1 MVLYKISDPVQN
13 DALCASIGKW
23 NNLFTAVM
31 ILTNTGDSNLA
42 ITDMEGYYCLTG
54 GWGLS
59 VGVAAQCM
67 IDFNR

>member
-1 MVLYKISDPVQN
+1 MVQYKISDPVQN
-13 DALCASIGKW
+13 DTLCASIGKW

-31 ILTNTGDSNLA
+31 ILTNTGDSDLA
-42 ITDMEGYYCLTG
+42 ITNMEGYYCSTG

-67 IDFNR
+67 IHFNR